1 MGQFRDRMEQDLKL
15 KNVSPATRK
24 IYLTY
29 ARKFV
34 AHYHRPPTE
43 LGEREIRLFLLHLI
57 EVEGVSHGTYRQCLA
72 AIKFL
77 YTVTLGQ
84 EWQVK
89 RIPFPRHS
97 RRLPI
102 TLRVDQVA
110 AILGAIT
117 NLKYR
122 VLLATMY
129 AAGLRISEA
138 CRLGVEDIDSRRM
151 ILWVRDGKGGKD
163 RYTLL
168 PPRLLEI
175 LRQYWRIDRP
185 QGWLFPSRTRQ
196 GHVNPSAVRTAFKL
210 ALGQAGVTGNFT
222 PHALRH
228 SFATHLLDAGTEMV
242 VIQALLG
249 HRQIKTTAVYARVS
263 LSAIRRAVSPLE
275 RLPLRWN
282 ALKRP
287 L

>member
-1 MGQFRDRMEQDLKL
+1 MGQLHDRMEQDLKL

-24 IYLTY
+24 IYLLY

-34 AHYHRPPTE
+34 AHYCRPPTE
-43 LGEREIRLFLLHLI
+43 LGEREVRLYLLHLI
-57 EVEGVSHGTYRQCLA
+57 EVEAVSHGTYRQCLA

-89 RIPFPRHS
+89 RLPFPRHS
-97 RRLPI
+97 RRLPV

-110 AILGAIT
+110 ATLAAIT
-117 NLKYR
+117 KLKYR
-122 VLLATMY
+122 VLLTTMY

-138 CRLGVEDIDSRRM
+138 CRLRVEDVDSKRM
-151 ILWVRDGKGGKD
+151 VLRVRDGKGGKD

-168 PPRLLEI
+168 PQRLLEI
-175 LRQYWRIDRP
+175 LRQYWQIDKPR
-185 QGWLFPSRTRQ
+185 GWLFPSRTRE
-196 GHVNPSAVRTAFKL
+196 GHASPSSVRIAFKL
-210 ALGQAGVTGNFT
+210 ALGQAGVAGNFT

-228 SFATHLLDAGTEMV
+228 SFATHLLDAGTELV

-249 HRQIKTTAVYARVS
+249 HRRLKTTAVYAQVS
-263 LSAIRRAVSPLE
+263 LHTIRRAVSPLE
-275 RLPLRWN
+275 QLPPRWN